1 VLFYYF
7 LLFFIIFFIIFYY
20 FTDSLVMSLLALGL
34 ELKAIISDSS
44 EDGSVAEVAGPR
56 SSKLEKVEPA
66 FCYPLG
72 GLVYAG
78 YWVYRAIKLGI
89 EKGGSGND
97 TLRPGAGF
105 PEGKGELM
113 AFLSS
118 EALETLCPQKAELI
132 KYVLMGALITTY
144 AIRGRSDND

>member
-1 VLFYYF
+1 MTML
-7 LLFFIIFFIIFYY
+7 
-20 FTDSLVMSLLALGL
+20 TLGL
-34 ELKAIISDSS
+34 DLKAIIRDSS
-44 EDGSVAEVAGPR
+44 EGGSVAEVAGPQSLASDKIQR
-56 SSKLEKVEPA
+56 A

-72 GLVYAG
+72 GLAYAG

-132 KYVLMGALITTY
+132 KYVLMGALVTTY
-144 AIRGRSDND
+144 VIRGRSEDD

>member
-1 VLFYYF
+1 M
-7 LLFFIIFFIIFYY
+7 IQ
-20 FTDSLVMSLLALGL
+20 MGL
-34 ELKAIISDSS
+34 ELKAIIRDSS
-44 EDGSVAEVAGPR
+44 EEGGSVAEVAGPQNLT
-56 SSKLEKVEPA
+56 SSKTEKA
-66 FCYPLG
+66 FCYPLIPLG
-72 GLVYAG
+72 GLGYAG

-97 TLRPGAGF
+97 TLRPGSGF

-132 KYVLMGALITTY
+132 KYVLMGALVTTY
-144 AIRGRSDND
+144 VIRGRSDDD